1 MLTSTPSQVHPIET
15 ILSVGLKR
23 LLQWGIPLS
32 LLALVFSAPRGDGLL
47 GYVLTHLAVLQIA
60 TFVFVVEMA
69 PLTDS
74 PWFRQFKRAWLASSA
89 SLVAAAVGFSAL
101 LTLATSAAA
110 RYDVSL
116 QFLQLL
122 SSLDIAWVVATLYL
136 GSRKLWGRHIGLIL
150 ASILIGACV
159 LSIAIYLNTV
169 GFTSEGGWLIDGAQM
184 LRIVIPSDTVAAVVA
199 LSVVLVASHRSTAPI
214 AQPSP
219 QS

>member
-1 MLTSTPSQVHPIET
+1 MATSPSHVHPMET
-15 ILSVGLKR
+15 ILSTGLKR

-32 LLALVFSAPRGDGLL
+32 LLALVFPAPQGDGLFS
-47 GYVLTHLAVLQIA
+47 YVLIHLTVLQIA
-60 TFVFVVEMA
+60 TFVFAVEMA
-69 PLTDS
+69 PLTDD

-122 SSLDIAWVVATLYL
+122 SSLDIAWVVATLFL
-136 GSRKLWGRHIGLIL
+136 GSRKLWGQPVALVL

-159 LSIAIYLNTV
+159 LSIAIYLDTV
-169 GFTSEGGWLIDGAQM
+169 GFTSDGGWLIDGTQM
-184 LRIVIPSDTVAAVVA
+184 MRIVIPSDTVAAIVS
-199 LSVVLVASHRSTAPI
+199 LSVVLVASQRSTTPI

>member
-1 MLTSTPSQVHPIET
+1 MMTSTPSHVHPLEA
-15 ILSVGLKR
+15 ILSTGLKR
-23 LLQWGIPLS
+23 LLQWGAPLS
-32 LLALVFSAPRGDGLL
+32 LLVLFFPAPQGDGLL
-47 GYVLTHLAVLQIA
+47 AYALIHLTVLQIA
-60 TFVFVVEMA
+60 TFVFVLDMA
-69 PLTDS
+69 PLADD

-122 SSLDIAWVVATLYL
+122 SSLDISWVVATLYL
-136 GSRKLWGRHIGLIL
+136 GSRKLWGKPIAMVL

-169 GFTSEGGWLIDGAQM
+169 GFTSNGGWLIDGAQM
-184 LRIVIPSDTVAAVVA
+184 MRIVIPADTAAAVVA
-199 LSVVLVASHRSTAPI
+199 LSVVLVASHRSTSPT
-214 AQPSP
+214 AQPSS